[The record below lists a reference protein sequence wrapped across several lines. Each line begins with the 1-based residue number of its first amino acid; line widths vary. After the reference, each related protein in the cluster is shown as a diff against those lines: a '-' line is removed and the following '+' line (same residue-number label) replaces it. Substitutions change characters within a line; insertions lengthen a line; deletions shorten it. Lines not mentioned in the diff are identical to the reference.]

1 MKKSIHYP
9 LVLVIIA
16 AACVAGIDVVYKS
29 VAERIR
35 EADEKKARGAVSVIF
50 KDVPSDQIEKIE
62 STYEG
67 DTVTWFKCPAGYAVI
82 AGAQGFDGEVKLMAG
97 WDTELKELIGIF
109 VLSHTETPGLGA
121 NVDMVESANTW
132 YLLLFNTGEYM
143 ETKKKELGKRPK
155 FQDAFKNRTI
165 EEAKLKRDGGQVDA
179 MVGATITSVAVVN
192 AVSKSREI
200 LQAILS
206 GEDEKSE

>member
-16 AACVAGIDVVYKS
+16 AACVAGIDIVYKS

-35 EADEKKARGAVSVIF
+35 EADEKKARGAVGVIF
-50 KDVPSDQIEKIE
+50 KDVPSDQIEKNE

-97 WDTELKELIGIF
+97 WDTKLEKLIGIF
-109 VLSHTETPGLGA
+109 VLSHTETPGLGG
-121 NVDMVESANTW
+121 NVDLVNSSNTW
-132 YLLLFNTGEYM
+132 YNVITGSMKDEA
-143 ETKKKELGKRPK
+143 GKRPD
-155 FQDAFKNRTI
+155 FQEQFRGIAA
-165 EEAKLKRDGGQVDA
+165 EEAKLKKDGGKIDA
-179 MVGATITSVAVVN
+179 LSGATITTN
-192 AVSKSREI
+192 AVSMAVKKSLKI

-206 GEDEKSE
+206 EKGEKSE